1 MHKSILEK
9 VEEYVEQILR
19 ERTPVHNYYHNLS
32 HTLDVVESSIEIG
45 IGEKLSPD
53 EMEMVQIAAWFHDI
67 GYIEKPEGHEEV
79 SAMYAG
85 NFLNEENYPI
95 DRIEKIV
102 GCIFATKVPQKPKTK
117 LEQVVCDS
125 DLNHLGGEK
134 FSVRNDY
141 FRKEQEYYRNRKMT
155 ESEWLSSTID
165 FMTRHH
171 YHSGYA
177 INNFSDT
184 KKENI
189 KDLQQQLD
197 LILNQSK

>member
-9 VEEYVEQILR
+9 VEEYVKQILR
-19 ERTPVHNYYHNLS
+19 DRTPVHNYYHNLS

-85 NFLNEENYPI
+85 NFLNEENYPV

-102 GCIFATKVPQKPKTK
+102 GCILATKVPQKPKTK
-117 LEQVVCDS
+117 LERVVCDS
-125 DLNHLGGEK
+125 DLNHLGREK

-141 FRKEQEYYRNRKMT
+141 FRKEQEYYRNRKLT
-155 ESEWLSSTID
+155 ETEWLTSTID

-177 INNFSDT
+177 ISNFSDI

-189 KDLQQQLD
+189 KELQHQLD
-197 LILNQSK
+197 LIMNQSN

>member
-19 ERTPVHNYYHNLS
+19 ERTPDQNYYHNLY

-85 NFLNEENYPI
+85 NFLNEENYPEE
-95 DRIEKIV
+95 RIAKVV
-102 GCIFATKVPQKPKTK
+102 GCILATKVPQNPRTK
-117 LEQVVCDS
+117 LEQVICDS
-125 DLNHLGGEK
+125 DLNHLGREK
-134 FSVRNDY
+134 FSARNDY
-141 FRKEQEYYRNRKMT
+141 FRKEQEYYRNRKLT
-155 ESEWLSSTID
+155 ETEWLTSTID

-171 YHSGYA
+171 FHSGFA
-177 INNFSDT
+177 INNFSKI
-184 KKENI
+184 KKKNI
-189 KDLQQQLD
+189 KDLQLQLD
-197 LILNQSK
+197 LIMNQSN

>member
-1 MHKSILEK
+1 MHKSIIEK

-19 ERTPVHNYYHNLS
+19 ERTPVQNYYHNLY

-85 NFLNEENYPI
+85 NFLNEENYPEE
-95 DRIEKIV
+95 RIAKVV
-102 GCIFATKVPQKPKTK
+102 GCILATKVPQKPKTK
-117 LEQVVCDS
+117 LERVVCDS
-125 DLNHLGGEK
+125 DLNHLGRDK
-134 FSVRNDY
+134 FSARNDY
-141 FRKEQEYYRNRKMT
+141 FRKEQEYHRNRKLT
-155 ESEWLSSTID
+155 ETEWLTSTID

-171 YHSGYA
+171 FHSGFA
-177 INNFSDT
+177 INSFSKI
-184 KKENI
+184 KKKNI
-189 KDLQQQLD
+189 KDLQLQLD